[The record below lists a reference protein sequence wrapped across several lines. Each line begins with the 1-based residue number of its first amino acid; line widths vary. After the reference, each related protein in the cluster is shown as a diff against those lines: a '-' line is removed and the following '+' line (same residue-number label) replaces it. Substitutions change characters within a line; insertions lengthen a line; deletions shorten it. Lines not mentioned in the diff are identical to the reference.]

1 MLITWRGGAQ
11 AIVVSGLPCDS
22 NSRESACKTRRLGFD
37 PGVGK
42 ISQRRKRL
50 PTPVFLSGDFQGRR
64 RNLADYS
71 PRTCKESD
79 TTEQRT
85 TGLPCWLSG
94 KETACSA
101 RRLGLIPGSVRSP
114 GGRYGNPL
122 QYSCLENPM
131 DRGAWW
137 ATPPQVRKEWDTIEA
152 T

>member
-1 MLITWRGGAQ
+1 MLITWHGGAQ
-11 AIVVSGLPCDS
+11 AMVVSRLPRGS
-22 NSRESACKTRRLGFD
+22 NSRESACKTKRPGFD

-42 ISQRRKRL
+42 ISQRRKSL
-50 PTPVFLSGDFQGRR
+50 PTPVFLSWDFQGRR

-71 PRTCKESD
+71 PWTCKESD
-79 TTEQRT
+79 TIEQRT
-85 TGLPCWLSG
+85 IGLPCWLSG
-94 KETACSA
+94 KESACNA
-101 RRLGLIPGSVRSP
+101 RRLCLIPGSGRSP

-137 ATPPQVRKEWDTIEA
+137 ATPHRFAEWDTTEA